1 MDIFGISFDL
11 SNILGVVIPIT
22 LKIVFLILAF
32 IILKPIGRK
41 VIEKTIQKT
50 GKSRKVSANRMKTL
64 EKLLVNLY
72 SYILIFLFIVMVFA
86 ILNIPIGPLLAGA
99 GIVGLAIGFGAQ
111 GIVSDVVTGF
121 FILLER
127 QLEIDDYVTVGEF
140 DGIVEEVGLRT
151 TKIRA
156 FDGTLNFVPNR
167 FIEGVANHSRGNMR
181 ALVDISISYHDNI
194 DKAISV
200 LEHVCESF
208 QTDDRFKDG
217 PNCIGVQEIGTYNTI
232 LRVVGQTE
240 NGLQWECE
248 RDLRKQMKEAFEANE
263 ITIPYPHQVYIQ
275 EKQD

>member
-1 MDIFGISFDL
+1 MDIFRISFDL

-50 GKSRKVSANRMKTL
+50 GKSRKVSANRLKTL

-72 SYILIFLFIVMVFA
+72 SYILIFLFIVMVFV

-121 FILLER
+121 FILHER

-167 FIEGVANHSRGNMR
+167 FIEGVANHSGGNMR

-208 QTDDRFKDG
+208 QTDDRFK
-217 PNCIGVQEIGTYNTI
+217 
-232 LRVVGQTE
+232 
-240 NGLQWECE
+240 
-248 RDLRKQMKEAFEANE
+248 
-263 ITIPYPHQVYIQ
+263 
-275 EKQD
+275 

>member
-1 MDIFGISFDL
+1 
-11 SNILGVVIPIT
+11 
-22 LKIVFLILAF
+22 
-32 IILKPIGRK
+32 

-99 GIVGLAIGFGAQ
+99 GIVGLAIGFEAQ